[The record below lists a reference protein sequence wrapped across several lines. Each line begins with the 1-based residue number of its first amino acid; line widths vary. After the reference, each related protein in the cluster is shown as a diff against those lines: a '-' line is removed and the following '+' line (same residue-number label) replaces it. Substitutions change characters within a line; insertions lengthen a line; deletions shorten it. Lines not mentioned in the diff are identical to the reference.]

1 MIPAINNEIPN
12 HMPAI
17 VSMKILHQS
26 ALVVVLGSLFVSP
39 ALAANLITNPGFESP
54 SVGGSYASYGTG
66 STSITGW
73 TVDTTP
79 ADGVQIGGAGVLV
92 PSNGSQNL
100 QLTGGP
106 GNTYSA
112 GGGVHQTIATTSNQL
127 YNISIDVASRQNNSV
142 TGKFSFG
149 GQNHVLTAT
158 RTNFATLTWSVTAT
172 NTNPVIDITGSSSS
186 STAQLI
192 IDNVSVT
199 VPAGPVN
206 AGTSTVAAS
215 PNSIPADGATTS
227 TITVSLQD
235 AGGNPV
241 PGKTVTLAS
250 SRGAADTISAASG
263 PSSASGTVTFT
274 VRSTTT
280 GTAVFSATDATD
292 SLALNSTAAVFVY
305 AVGSKGP
312 QASPIPLVF
321 DQTATND
328 NLVVLMAAA
337 SEYSSD
343 LTLYQDG
350 PSAYPKH
357 FWINNWSNG
366 TNDYFKWN
374 VALATGAVYHVYAK
388 LSAGAV
394 VPVQLSITGTN
405 TVLNFNT
412 RSIGWDK
419 LDCGTISI
427 PGGTNQLVL
436 RKNTTDTSQVISIK
450 SLELIRQSDL
460 PAYQQRV
467 ASFRADTT
475 WLSQSKYGLMTQ
487 FGAWGY
493 PPTGAQ
499 PSLQNM
505 ANGFSVSN
513 FVNLVT
519 NTGCKYV
526 IFSLTWWTYQM
537 LAPIQAVTNIVPG
550 NTNLTST
557 RDVIGELSTALHA
570 AGVRFTLYY
579 HCGSDSQSPGG
590 YDSTPW
596 WQAQQFPEPGYTE
609 RGVGD
614 RSIFLTNWCNVIS
627 EVGNRYGTNLDGW
640 FIDDGLVYY
649 PAPFEH
655 LGQAARAGNPNR
667 LICYNPWIAAEYTDF
682 QDVFMGENSQ
692 GQSQFGSAPNGGNG
706 IFTDGP
712 QVGLLQHGMFT
723 MEQDWGIYQANQPIT
738 TQITASQ
745 AIGWVQSASALG
757 VPLSFNMMLW
767 SDQTYS
773 TNSLN
778 VLLNLKSAIYGGSS
792 ASLSPNN
799 LVANGTFESPTVASG
814 ATLLAAGS
822 TALTGWTV
830 DATPSDGVQLGA
842 AGTFGPNNGSQ
853 NVQLTGG
860 STYAAGGGISQTIAT
875 TPGATY
881 TIIIDVAS
889 RQSNAVTGNFNFGGN
904 NHVLNAS
911 SAFFTTLT
919 WKVVATSS
927 NTLIDITGYTNSAS
941 GQLLIDNVSVTLFSD
956 PSITTQPVSQLTTV
970 GGTASFIVTAGGTA
984 PFGYQWQATNSATG
998 GFTNLM
1004 NGGNISGATS
1014 NVLTIAN
1021 VAVNGPLAYQVI
1033 VTNSVGAITS
1043 SVASLTI
1050 LPANFLVNVQYLGS
1064 NINPSNPTNAFS
1076 GASGTWVGPGTA
1088 YSGAAVLG
1096 SSGDTWNQEPI
1107 GYYYNQ
1113 SPNPYFNGVSLVN
1126 SANSPSGLTLTLGYQ
1141 SIGQGAALAGTATD
1155 AATTNLMQSSI
1166 FIFTWAGGSG
1176 AGNAQTTHTI
1186 GGLSG
1191 YAGSKANLVV
1201 YAGAPSARPEQI
1213 AITGGASGGNSGS
1226 TLTTSSTSRS
1236 ISAGAGVACQIF
1248 TNLTL
1253 TGSNL
1258 VFTVNETGSAA
1269 NANAGYV
1276 NGFQLQVSAPT
1287 PPASTNAWLTAL
1299 ALSPAGILSPA
1310 FASNTF
1316 VYYATNAYGATPSVT
1331 VTNADLT
1338 ATNQLIYNGTTNG
1351 LASGQPSA
1359 PLALTYGVT
1368 NVVKVKVM
1376 AQDGMTVQT
1385 YTVNVL
1391 LAAPP
1396 ASTNA
1401 FLTSLVLNPALT
1413 FTQAFVSNV
1422 LSYAAA
1428 ETYGSVPVVM
1438 VTNADLTATNQLI
1451 YNGATNGL
1459 ASGATSS
1466 LPVLN
1471 LMMGLTNVVQVQVTA
1486 PDGVTM
1492 QTYTVN
1498 VTQLPNQ
1505 STQPGLTN
1513 SVSNGTL
1520 NLTWGPDCLGY
1531 RLLMQTNNLNQGVSG
1546 NTNDWGTVPGS
1557 TATNTMAIPIA
1568 MTNLNEYYRLVYP

>member
-1 MIPAINNEIPN
+1 
-12 HMPAI
+12 MPAI
-17 VSMKILHQS
+17 VSFKILYQS
-26 ALVVVLGSLFVSP
+26 ALAIVIGSMLASP
-39 ALAANLITNPGFESP
+39 VLAANLISNGTFETP
-54 SVGGSYASYGTG
+54 NVGAGNYPQYASG
-66 STSITGW
+66 STAITGW
-73 TVDTTP
+73 TVDSTP
-79 ADGVQIGGAGVLV
+79 ADGVSLMASGVITVNDGTQI
-92 PSNGSQNL
+92 L
-100 QLTGGP
+100 QLTGGA
-106 GNTYSA
+106 GNVYSA
-112 GGGVHQTIATTSNQL
+112 GGGIHQTITTTSNQV
-127 YNISIDVASRQNNSV
+127 YNLSIDVASRQNNSV

-149 GQNHVLTAT
+149 GQNHALTVSSAT
-158 RTNFATLTWSVTAT
+158 FTTLTWTVTAT

-186 STAQLI
+186 SSAQLI

-206 AGTSTVAAS
+206 AGTSTVAVA
-215 PNSIPADGATTS
+215 PNSIPADGSTTS

-250 SRGAADTISAASG
+250 SRGAADTISASSG
-263 PSSASGTVTFT
+263 ASSASGTVTFT
-274 VRSTTT
+274 VRSSTT

-292 SLALNSTAAVFVY
+292 SLPLTQTAAVFVY

-312 QASPIPLVF
+312 QASPVPIVF

-328 NLVVLMAAA
+328 NLIVLMAAA
-337 SEYSSD
+337 SEYSSN

-388 LSAGAV
+388 LSAGAT

-405 TVLNFNT
+405 TVLNFTT
-412 RSIGWDK
+412 RPIGWDK
-419 LDCGTISI
+419 LDCGTISL
-427 PGGTNQLVL
+427 PAGTKQLVL
-436 RKNTTDTSQVISIK
+436 RKNTTDTTQVISIK

-475 WLSQSKYGLMTQ
+475 WMSQAKYGLMTQ
-487 FGAWGY
+487 FGPWGY
-493 PPTGAQ
+493 PPTGPQ

-526 IFSLTWWTYQM
+526 IFSLTWWNYQM

-550 NTNLTST
+550 NPNLTST
-557 RDVIGELSTALHA
+557 RDVIGELSTALHV

-590 YDSTPW
+590 YGSTPW

-609 RGVGD
+609 RGVAD
-614 RSIFLTNWCNVIS
+614 RSIFFTNWFNVIS
-627 EVGNRYGTNLDGW
+627 DIGNRYGTNLDGW

-667 LICYNPWIAAEYTDF
+667 LLCYNSWIATEYTDF

-706 IFTDGP
+706 VFTDGP

-723 MEQDWGIYQANQPIT
+723 MEQDWGIHQANQPIT

-767 SDQTYS
+767 SDMTYS

-792 ASLSPNN
+792 ASLSTNN
-799 LVANGTFESPTVASG
+799 LVVNGTFESPTVASG
-814 ATLLAAGS
+814 ATLLSAGS

-830 DATPSDGVQLGA
+830 DTTPSDGIQFGA

-853 NVQLTGG
+853 NVQLSGG
-860 STYAAGGGISQTIAT
+860 STYAVGGGISQTIAT
-875 TPGATY
+875 IPGATY

-889 RQSNAVTGNFNFGGN
+889 RQGNAIAGNFSFGVSN
-904 NHVLNAS
+904 YVLNAS

-919 WKVVATSS
+919 WKVVATGS
-927 NTLIDITGYTNSAS
+927 NTLINITGCTNSVGS
-941 GQLLIDNVSVTLFSD
+941 QLLIDNVSVTLFSD
-956 PSITTQPVSQLTTV
+956 PNFKTQPGSQTTTI
-970 GGTASFIVTAGGTA
+970 GGTASFSVTAGGTA
-984 PFGYQWQATNSATG
+984 PFSYQWQATNSASG
-998 GFTNLM
+998 GFTYLM
-1004 NGGNISGATS
+1004 NVGKISGVTS
-1014 NVLTIAN
+1014 TVLTIAS
-1021 VAVNGPLAYQVI
+1021 VAANSPLAYQVI

-1043 SVASLTI
+1043 SVAALII
-1050 LPANFLVNVQYLGS
+1050 LPSSFLVNVQYLGS
-1064 NINPSNPTNAFS
+1064 PNNPDNPTNAFS
-1076 GASGTWVGPGTA
+1076 GTSGTWVGPGTA
-1088 YSGAAVLG
+1088 YSGSAVLG
-1096 SSGDTWNQEPI
+1096 SPGDTWNQEPI
-1107 GYYYNQ
+1107 GYYNF
-1113 SPNPYFNGVSLVN
+1113 SGNGAPNPIISGATLVN
-1126 SANSPSGLTLTLGYQ
+1126 SANSASGLTLTLGYQ
-1141 SIGQGAALAGTATD
+1141 SIIQGAALAGTATD

-1166 FIFTWAGGSG
+1166 FIYTWSGGSG

-1191 YAGSKANLVV
+1191 YAGSKASLVV

-1213 AITGGASGGNSGS
+1213 AITGGASGGNSGT
-1226 TLTTSSTSRS
+1226 TLTTSSASRS

-1258 VFTVNETGSAA
+1258 VFTVNETGSAVG
-1269 NANAGYV
+1269 ANAGYV

-1287 PPASTNAWLTAL
+1287 PPASTNAWLTSL

-1316 VYYATNAYGATPSVT
+1316 VYYATNAYGSTPSVT
-1331 VTNADLT
+1331 VSNADLT
-1338 ATNQLIYNGTTNG
+1338 ATNQLIYNGTTNL
-1351 LASGQPSA
+1351 LASGVASA
-1359 PLALTYGVT
+1359 A
-1368 NVVKVKVM
+1368 
-1376 AQDGMTVQT
+1376 
-1385 YTVNVL
+1385 
-1391 LAAPP
+1391 
-1396 ASTNA
+1396 
-1401 FLTSLVLNPALT
+1401 LVLNPNPG
-1413 FTQAFVSNV
+1413 V
-1422 LSYAAA
+1422 
-1428 ETYGSVPVVM
+1428 
-1438 VTNADLTATNQLI
+1438 
-1451 YNGATNGL
+1451 
-1459 ASGATSS
+1459 
-1466 LPVLN
+1466 
-1471 LMMGLTNVVQVQVTA
+1471 TNVVQVQVTA
-1486 PDGVTM
+1486 QDGVTAK
-1492 QTYTVN
+1492 TYTVN

-1505 STQPGLTN
+1505 SAQPSLTN
-1513 SVSNGTL
+1513 SLSNGML
-1520 NLTWGPDCLGY
+1520 NLTWGMDRLGY
-1531 RLLMQTNNLNQGVSG
+1531 RLLMQTNNLNLGLSTDQ
-1546 NTNDWGTVPGS
+1546 NDWVTVTGS
-1557 TATNTMAIPIA
+1557 TVTNMMAIPIVT
-1568 MTNLNEYYRLVYP
+1568 TNLNEYYRLVYP

>member
-1 MIPAINNEIPN
+1 
-12 HMPAI
+12 MPAI
-17 VSMKILHQS
+17 VSFKILHQS
-26 ALVVVLGSLFVSP
+26 ALAIVIGSMLASP
-39 ALAANLITNPGFESP
+39 VLAANLISNGTFETP
-54 SVGGSYASYGTG
+54 NVGAGNYPQYASG
-66 STSITGW
+66 STAITGW
-73 TVDTTP
+73 TVDSTP
-79 ADGVQIGGAGVLV
+79 ADGVSLMASGVITVNDGTQI
-92 PSNGSQNL
+92 L
-100 QLTGGP
+100 QLTGGA
-106 GNTYSA
+106 GNVYSA
-112 GGGVHQTIATTSNQL
+112 GGGIHQTITTTSNQI
-127 YNISIDVASRQNNSV
+127 YNLSIDVASRQNNSV
-142 TGKFSFG
+142 TGMFSFG
-149 GQNHVLTAT
+149 GQNHALIVSSTT
-158 RTNFATLTWSVTAT
+158 FTTLTWSVTAT
-172 NTNPVIDITGSSSS
+172 NTNPVIDIIGSSSS
-186 STAQLI
+186 SSAQLI

-199 VPAGPVN
+199 PLAGPVN
-206 AGTSTVAAS
+206 AGSSTVTVA
-215 PNSIPADGATTS
+215 PISIPADGSTAS

-241 PGKTVTLAS
+241 AGKTVTLAS
-250 SRGAADTISAASG
+250 SRGVVDTISAASG

-274 VRSTTT
+274 VQSTTP
-280 GTAVFSATDATD
+280 GTAIFNATDVTD
-292 SLALNSTAAVFVY
+292 GLPLTQTAAVFVY
-305 AVGSKGP
+305 AIGSKGP
-312 QASPIPLVF
+312 QASPIPMVF

-337 SEYSSD
+337 SEYSSN

-350 PSAYPKH
+350 PAAYPKH

-374 VALATGAVYHVYAK
+374 EAVATGSVYHVYAK

-394 VPVQLSITGTN
+394 VPIQLSITGTN

-436 RKNTTDTSQVISIK
+436 RKNTTDTSQVLSIK

-493 PPTGAQ
+493 PPTGPQ
-499 PSLQNM
+499 PSLQDM

-526 IFSLTWWTYQM
+526 IFSLTWYTYQM

-550 NTNLTST
+550 NPNLTST
-557 RDVIGELSTALHA
+557 RDVIGELSAALHA
-570 AGVRFTLYY
+570 VGVRFMMYY

-590 YDSTPW
+590 YGSTPW

-614 RSIFLTNWCNVIS
+614 RSVFLTNWCNVIS
-627 EVGNRYGTNLDGW
+627 EIGNRYGTNLDGW

-667 LICYNPWIAAEYTDF
+667 LICYNPWIATEYTDF
-682 QDVFMGENSQ
+682 QDVFMGELSQ
-692 GQSQFGSAPNGGNG
+692 GQSQFGSTPNGGNG
-706 IFTDGP
+706 IFTEGP

-723 MEQDWGIYQANQPIT
+723 MEQDWGIHQANQPIT

-745 AIGWVQSASALG
+745 AIGWVQSASARG

-767 SDQTYS
+767 SDMTYS

-799 LVANGTFESPTVASG
+799 LVVNGTFESPTVASG

-830 DATPSDGVQLGA
+830 DATPSDGIQFGA

-853 NVQLTGG
+853 NVQLSGG
-860 STYAAGGGISQTIAT
+860 TAYAAGGGISQTIAT
-875 TPGATY
+875 TPGTTY

-889 RQSNAVTGNFNFGGN
+889 RNGNAITGNFNFGGSN
-904 NHVLNAS
+904 YVLNAS

-919 WKVVATSS
+919 WKVVATAS
-927 NTLIDITGYTNSAS
+927 NTLINITGCTNSVGS
-941 GQLLIDNVSVTLFSD
+941 QLLIDNVSVTLFSD
-956 PSITTQPVSQLTTV
+956 PNIKTQPVSQSTTA
-970 GGTASFIVTAGGTA
+970 GGTVSFSAVVGGTA
-984 PFGYQWQATNSATG
+984 PFGYQWQATNSAAG

-1021 VAVNGPLAYQVI
+1021 VAANSPPAYQVI
-1033 VTNSVGAITS
+1033 VSNSIGVITS
-1043 SVASLTI
+1043 SVAALTI
-1050 LPANFLVNVQYLGS
+1050 LPSSFLVNIQYLGS
-1064 NINPSNPTNAFS
+1064 PNNPDNPTNAFS
-1076 GASGTWVGPGTA
+1076 GASGTWTGPGNA
-1088 YSGAAVLG
+1088 YSGSAVLG
-1096 SSGDTWNQEPI
+1096 SAGDTWNQEPI
-1107 GYYYNQ
+1107 GYYYVQ
-1113 SPNPYFNGVSLVN
+1113 SPNPYFNAVPLVN
-1126 SANSPSGLTLTLGYQ
+1126 ASNSASGLTFTLGYQ
-1141 SIGQGAALAGTATD
+1141 SIIQGAALAGTATD

-1166 FIFTWAGGSG
+1166 FIFTWSGGSG

-1213 AITGGASGGNSGS
+1213 AVTGGASGGNSGS

-1236 ISAGAGVACQIF
+1236 ISAGAGVAYQIF
-1248 TNLTL
+1248 TNFTL

-1258 VFTVNETGSAA
+1258 VFTVNETGSAL

-1287 PPASTNAWLTAL
+1287 PPASTNAWLTSL
-1299 ALSPAGILSPA
+1299 ALSPALTLTPA
-1310 FASNTF
+1310 FVSNVLSYASAET
-1316 VYYATNAYGATPSVT
+1316 YGSVPAVT

-1338 ATNQLIYNGTTNG
+1338 ATNWLIYNKTTNL
-1351 LASGQPSA
+1351 LASGVASA
-1359 PLALTYGVT
+1359 ALALNPNPGMT
-1368 NVVKVKVM
+1368 NVLQVLVA
-1376 AQDGMTVQT
+1376 AQDG
-1385 YTVNVL
+1385 
-1391 LAAPP
+1391 
-1396 ASTNA
+1396 
-1401 FLTSLVLNPALT
+1401 
-1413 FTQAFVSNV
+1413 
-1422 LSYAAA
+1422 
-1428 ETYGSVPVVM
+1428 
-1438 VTNADLTATNQLI
+1438 VTR
-1451 YNGATNGL
+1451 
-1459 ASGATSS
+1459 
-1466 LPVLN
+1466 
-1471 LMMGLTNVVQVQVTA
+1471 
-1486 PDGVTM
+1486 

-1498 VTQLPNQ
+1498 VTQLPNR
-1505 STQPGLTN
+1505 SAQPSLTN
-1513 SVSNGTL
+1513 SVSNGML
-1520 NLTWGPDCLGY
+1520 NLSWGLDRLGY
-1531 RLLMQTNNLNQGVSG
+1531 RLLMQTNNLNLGLSP
-1546 NTNDWGTVPGS
+1546 NLNDWATITGS
-1557 TATNTMAIPIA
+1557 MTTNSMAIPIVT
-1568 MTNLNEYYRLVYP
+1568 TNLNEYYRLVYP